1 MYTNVQECVT
11 RTKKRL
17 NYADLKK
24 GLNACIKSKC
34 LTILEH
40 FNGSGV
46 IFMRKG
52 FSEIKWGREVDSS
65 KHFIFVANA
74 SPN

>member
-11 RTKKRL
+11 RTKKKIELRR
-17 NYADLKK
+17 LKK

-52 FSEIKWGREVDSS
+52 FSEIK
-65 KHFIFVANA
+65 
-74 SPN
+74 

>member
-1 MYTNVQECVT
+1 MCDKNK
-11 RTKKRL
+11 KKRL

-34 LTILEH
+34 LTISSTL
-40 FNGSGV
+40 NGSGV

-52 FSEIKWGREVDSS
+52 FSEIEWGNKVDSS

-74 SPN
+74 SLRIEIN